1 MSTIEKL
8 FVQIFERKSYI
19 IDQVKQQTHLFDQHL
34 ASKLLIDGIAPPP
47 WFWNSARDSR
57 TSDPSESNAEDLI
70 SGVLLSCPRPVVPFS
85 FSHCSVYEKP
95 VAEATNG
102 ELSNGLCEEVC
113 VESRGFDGLD
123 HAGCVSVGV
132 STLDH
137 CNTLVADHRGEAEDT
152 SITSPQDQ
160 RDTRTSDVNHE
171 PALSLAKIQRSRSR
185 QRALEL
191 RNSAKI
197 SKSQLKNDNNCSSYS
212 GGSIAVPSFKD
223 DQPEE
228 LNLVKPV
235 DSSNNDCA
243 VEDVKIVDSW
253 SKEKESTVY
262 STKSSG
268 RQQSSLNGGSSFNVV
283 REHGSTLAGF
293 VAPSVQLS
301 NPGNQPLESPN
312 HFQIGYNNHMVTEAK
327 VGDNRSKE
335 KGISIEC
342 RMVTRSR
349 SSGQQTNCVSELFK
363 LDGPSDSQKKNG
375 SCSPTSQAQIANRN
389 EIVKSA
395 DITEESR
402 GVKAQVDESRSNKQA
417 TDGFS
422 GRITRSKSSTQ
433 PSNTDYDLSKPLMF
447 SSTQENLDVSEVNSK
462 ENLTMGNSI
471 KGYVPSST
479 RPQAACMIQ
488 RIPEALDCN
497 ISAEIITESIIST
510 SNRSQNGVGTQKSA
524 ERSSFIRE
532 DQEQCA
538 ANSTDSS
545 DEENAVDDC
554 VGKNTRTSIT
564 EGTSKLVNSQDLG
577 CRVTRSR
584 SAALNKHPD
593 TKSVDSSEGV
603 GPNNVSGVDV
613 KDLPYTSTSQAAN
626 LEECATTAKD
636 IDTDVSVEVHPVC
649 SGSNLEGAGL
659 VELEV
664 LAPCPADCSM
674 VVEPKQLNFDD
685 VETSSV
691 NGFSALSVRND
702 AKERLLKRSPLALS
716 GSAGILA
723 KGMSENY
730 QEIVNFPVEEREG
743 LSKEEE
749 PQKVSSDAC
758 TEDRDTA
765 LVALNGHAVSVEKET
780 PHVGK
785 DIATDNLQQSGKN
798 SKEKTSSRDHLLT
811 VARESLPGSLL
822 KEVSSSNI
830 TNANADKGMNLSFET
845 ETRTP
850 MTAIP
855 AELVSLNSRQEI
867 ISPVDGKLSK
877 DADFPLV
884 TKPGLFEIQEAC
896 ADSVGE
902 LPCSVSK
909 DETEGDPT
917 QSTVNLG
924 ISQLCT
930 AESSE
935 RSIHDVTH
943 VGLSQS
949 TQRQTIARPTAKTGS
964 SASIEGSA
972 TQNKRKRSD
981 SLDNLSTS
989 PDPKENAVLPFNK
1002 DSEFRDLLSE
1012 EHSLKDV
1019 LESQDLQIPEDD
1031 VLQLVIGR
1039 SKVEGKYQ
1047 SEEDNMQE
1055 GSESAFKFQVQVDD
1069 FSLKDTDR
1077 CENTLV
1083 AFMDEELEASLV
1095 SSVVRQAAGD
1105 CKGHLMEKTRMEN
1118 PTNIIFDG
1126 VSRCTLVENEFSSHL
1141 EDKFGIQNA
1150 EALTYSEPLYS
1161 TGADETMPVLEGFI
1175 MQSDDEQ
1182 PSIADE
1188 GISFDKLNLPNTSVE
1203 RAGLLE
1209 QLCRSACLPTPA
1221 SRSSTPYKL
1230 HKISNLYQS
1239 VPTGLLEGMD
1249 MKNKLPINDF
1259 IKLKGY
1265 DCLSEDFNCAFKGRS
1280 YSDCLPNSTIQSDWD
1295 IKKPC
1300 ISPVRKVWD
1309 RIISKSGSEKRRSLN
1324 PELPCISEENESI
1337 DEVADAYGE
1346 GIVSE
1351 IVTNSAKRE
1360 PLVEIIANLSASE
1373 AEPYV
1378 DRCSLDSVNT
1388 EFSFNGTHNR
1398 VKKNLGNGKCNKR
1411 RFNNKENDTLSLGP
1425 AALKGKT
1432 ASLHNTFSKPKL
1444 SSRTSSRRGG
1454 PSITETE
1461 PKPSN
1466 IVSNVTSF
1474 IPLVQQKQAAAVV
1487 TGKRDIKVK
1496 ALEAAEAAKRLTE
1509 KKENERKAKKEAM
1522 KLERARVEQENL
1534 RQLELQKKTKEEERK
1549 KKEADMA
1556 AKKRQREEEERKEK
1570 ERKRLR
1576 IEETRKLQKE
1586 NEQKLHALKK
1596 EKELKCQ
1603 TMDDKGYETN
1613 ESKNERRNHKKMEQR
1628 KGDENFQTIS
1638 EAEPATTQASS
1649 SDDRETSI
1657 IHEDIG
1663 VSSDFAKNLK
1673 VNNLEKPTGA
1683 EHLVATTS
1691 QEQSYDISPYK
1702 CSDDEDEDDDEV
1714 PNTKFV
1720 PSWARKTSVALAV
1733 SSQDR
1738 VDPEAIFLP
1747 ESFCS
1752 IAEVLLPRK
1761 YQLKIGGT

>member
-47 WFWNSARDSR
+47 WFWNSIRDSR
-57 TSDPSESNAEDLI
+57 TSDPSELNAEDLI
-70 SGVLLSCPRPVVPFS
+70 SGVLLSRPRPVVPFS

-102 ELSNGLCEEVC
+102 ELSNGLCEEVR

-137 CNTLVADHRGEAEDT
+137 CNTLVQDHRGEAEDT

-160 RDTRTSDVNHE
+160 RDTRTSDVNPE

-197 SKSQLKNDNNCSSYS
+197 AKSRLKNGNNYSSYS
-212 GGSIAVPSFKD
+212 GGSIAVPSFMD

-235 DSSNNDCA
+235 DSSKNVCA

-268 RQQSSLNGGSSFNVV
+268 RQQSSLNGGSSFNVA
-283 REHGSTLAGF
+283 REHGATLAGF
-293 VAPSVQLS
+293 VGPSVQLS
-301 NPGNQPLESPN
+301 NPGNQPLESAN
-312 HFQIGYNNHMVTEAK
+312 HFQIDYNNHIVTEAK
-327 VGDNRSKE
+327 VGDNRREE
-335 KGISIEC
+335 KGISNEC
-342 RMVTRSR
+342 RRVTRSR
-349 SSGQQTNCVSELFK
+349 SSGQQTNCVGKLFK

-375 SCSPTSQAQIANRN
+375 SCSLTSPAQLANRN

-395 DITEESR
+395 AITEESC
-402 GVKAQVDESRSNKQA
+402 GVKAQVDASRSNKQA
-417 TDGFS
+417 TDCYS
-422 GRITRSKSSTQ
+422 GRITRSKNSTQ
-433 PSNTDYDLSKPLMF
+433 PSNIVYDLSKPLMF
-447 SSTQENLDVSEVNSK
+447 SSTQENLEVSEVNAK
-462 ENLTMGNSI
+462 ENSTMGNSI

-479 RPQAACMIQ
+479 PQAACVIQ

-497 ISAEIITESIIST
+497 INAEIITESIVSI
-510 SNRSQNGVGTQKSA
+510 SNRSHNGVGTQISA
-524 ERSSFIRE
+524 ERSSLIRE

-545 DEENAVDDC
+545 DEENAADDC

-626 LEECATTAKD
+626 LEECATTAKE

-691 NGFSALSVRND
+691 NGSALSIRIDTN
-702 AKERLLKRSPLALS
+702 ERLLKRSALALS
-716 GSAGILA
+716 ESAGILA
-723 KGMSENY
+723 KGMSEKY
-730 QEIVNFPVEEREG
+730 QENVNLPVEEREI

-758 TEDRDTA
+758 TEDIDTA
-765 LVALNGHAVSVEKET
+765 IIALNGHAVSVEKET

-798 SKEKTSSRDHLLT
+798 SKENSSSRDHLLT
-811 VARESLPGSLL
+811 SEVARESLPGSLL
-822 KEVSSSNI
+822 KVVSSSNI

-850 MTAIP
+850 VTAIP
-855 AELVSLNSRQEI
+855 AELVSLDSRQEI
-867 ISPVDGKLSK
+867 ISPVDSKLSK

-884 TKPGLFEIQEAC
+884 TKPGPFEIQEAC

-909 DETEGDPT
+909 DETEGDLA
-917 QSTVNLG
+917 QSIVNLG

-930 AESSE
+930 AESLE
-935 RSIHDVTH
+935 RSTHNVTR

-949 TQRQTIARPTAKTGS
+949 TQRQTIARPAAKTGS
-964 SASIEGSA
+964 SASIEGSG

-981 SLDNLSTS
+981 SLDYLSTS
-989 PDPKENAVLPFNK
+989 RDSKENAVLPVNK
-1002 DSEFRDLLSE
+1002 DSKFRDLSSE
-1012 EHSLKDV
+1012 EHSLKEV

-1031 VLQLVIGR
+1031 VLQLVISR

-1055 GSESAFKFQVQVDD
+1055 GSQSAFKFQVQVDD

-1077 CENTLV
+1077 SENTLV
-1083 AFMDEELEASLV
+1083 GFMDEELEASLV

-1105 CKGHLMEKTRMEN
+1105 CKGHLMEKARMED

-1126 VSRCTLVENEFSSHL
+1126 VSQCTLEENEFSSHL
-1141 EDKFGIQNA
+1141 EDTFGIQHA
-1150 EALTYSEPLYS
+1150 EPLTYSESLYS

-1182 PSIADE
+1182 PSVADE
-1188 GISFDKLNLPNTSVE
+1188 GISFEKLNLPKTSVE

-1221 SRSSTPYKL
+1221 SCSSTPYKL

-1259 IKLKGY
+1259 VKLKGY
-1265 DCLSEDFNCAFKGRS
+1265 DRLSEDFNCAFQGRS
-1280 YSDCLPNSTIQSDWD
+1280 YSDCLPNSTSQSDWG

-1324 PELPCISEENESI
+1324 PELPCISEENENI
-1337 DEVADAYGE
+1337 DEVADTYRE
-1346 GIVSE
+1346 GIVSD

-1360 PLVEIIANLSASE
+1360 PLAEIISNLSASE

-1425 AALKGKT
+1425 IALKGKT
-1432 ASLHNTFSKPKL
+1432 ASLHNPFSKPKL

-1454 PSITETE
+1454 PGITETE
-1461 PKPSN
+1461 PKPGN

-1487 TGKRDIKVK
+1487 TGKRDVKVK
-1496 ALEAAEAAKRLTE
+1496 ALEAAEAAKRLAE
-1509 KKENERKAKKEAM
+1509 RKENERKAKKEAM

-1534 RQLELQKKTKEEERK
+1534 RQLELQKKKKEQERK
-1549 KKEADMA
+1549 RKEADMA

-1576 IEETRKLQKE
+1576 VEETRKLQKE
-1586 NEQKLHALKK
+1586 NGQKLHALKK
-1596 EKELKCQ
+1596 EKEVKCQ
-1603 TMDDKGYETN
+1603 TMDDKGHETN
-1613 ESKNERRNHKKMEQR
+1613 ESKSERRNHKKMKQH

-1638 EAEPATTQASS
+1638 EAEPATTQAST

-1673 VNNLEKPTGA
+1673 ANNLEKPTGA

-1702 CSDDEDEDDDEV
+1702 CSDDEDEEDDEV

-1720 PSWARKTSVALAV
+1720 PSWARKTSVALVV

-1738 VDPEAIFLP
+1738 VDPEEIFPP